1 MYNVQCVQSVGY
13 SKFRYSSS
21 WGFKMWRFKI
31 WGFKIW
37 VFKLWVIKVR
47 GFKIKGIQNLGIQNH
62 GESKSG
68 DSKSGDSKSRG
79 FKIWGI
85 NGSVPLGGLNES
97 PAINEAGAAFTA
109 QVNMFANNL
118 TRWDLFVEDV
128 QVLEIYL
135 YSILELGAKFGHMHC
150 FWAY

>member
-85 NGSVPLGGLNES
+85 NGSVPISTSKTLNTLSIFQILLICIS
-97 PAINEAGAAFTA
+97 P
-109 QVNMFANNL
+109 
-118 TRWDLFVEDV
+118 
-128 QVLEIYL
+128 YL
-135 YSILELGAKFGHMHC
+135 KHDKLYI
-150 FWAY
+150 

>member
-31 WGFKIW
+31 WVFKIW
-37 VFKLWVIKVR
+37 VFKYWVIKVR

-85 NGSVPLGGLNES
+85 NGSVPGSLQLW
-97 PAINEAGAAFTA
+97 PV
-109 QVNMFANNL
+109 QL
-118 TRWDLFVEDV
+118 TFVCDKT
-128 QVLEIYL
+128 I
-135 YSILELGAKFGHMHC
+135 SILVSFKLGCCLHGLRLQQSLWITSLEHMDGSSWIH
-150 FWAY
+150 